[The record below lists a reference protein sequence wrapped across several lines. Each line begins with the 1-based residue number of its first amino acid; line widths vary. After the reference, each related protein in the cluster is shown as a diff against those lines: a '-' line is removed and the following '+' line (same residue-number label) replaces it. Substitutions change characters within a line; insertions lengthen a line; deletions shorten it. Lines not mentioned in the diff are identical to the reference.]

1 MSNYMFGSLSFQ
13 RCPEIGDHADFKRLL
28 IQNMVT
34 KNKKHLCQ
42 NFQLMDNGRLMIE
55 RRELEIFFR
64 LYHEI
69 VVKKSKS
76 KNDLS
81 WFFIETPR
89 IVDQGKSD
97 KGSLNGLHRMFMDLD
112 IMLKMENKD
121 DFNQIY
127 FDKAVNGIV
136 KILSKATYN
145 KALPPTTLANDSENM
160 VKHDYHDKLKMSRIV
175 IRDSLPSVKEISGEK
190 FLKIG
195 VHLVWPNLMTRV
207 GRDENNQFYSE
218 MYHSVYS
225 HCGGAKG
232 PHFQEIKGVKKY
244 SWDKD
249 TSGNLS
255 EKFTF
260 DTSVLT
266 RKDSKLR
273 MPYSFK
279 AEECKECRRKTK
291 DEADICIKCFGKRR
305 VACLER
311 GVYRPTRDIQMK
323 MDENGN
329 VKAVI
334 TEYSSRLLEN
344 ANECT
349 FEEFRSSVIHTDLK
363 INDLTKD
370 PASGITNEEM
380 DKYIFTLSEDKCD
393 SLNYDTKK
401 RKRKPASRN
410 RVGTRKTDY
419 LNTLNMAKNDT
430 KRRRIKGYQEIQI
443 PYQEFESTKRLI
455 LNQVIMKFDYKV
467 HKSMNLKIQVY
478 GDLEEGATTPFA
490 LENVQFNYMTESKVI
505 QALKA
510 EISRKSRG
518 MDLSQLKNQLSTFA
532 QFKKIVKTYFNCN
545 GNDQN
550 GDSPPPY
557 MIQIRTNSR
566 LCVVK
571 FKSEINKIIHHTHT
585 ENVKPM
591 DTFFVKII
599 NLTLEMSNKSTI
611 TPWKLKDMGLQTTNM
626 LFEMHEN
633 YTKNQFLHLNDQKLL
648 DIFGLIKLHNL
659 KLKDTKEKIISF
671 FNSVQHN
678 SNCVKL
684 TLAPEF
690 DFDNHP
696 SPKVEEKYKN
706 DKLKICG
713 WYLYFGC
720 WSQSGVC
727 SSKRGFKKKHH
738 LKKLDRKKYKNLND
752 ELTTH
757 FENVCKGND
766 QIFHDITVQAIASKL
781 K

>member
-1 MSNYMFGSLSFQ
+1 MSIGSLSFQ

-55 RRELEIFFR
+55 RQELEKFFR

-127 FDKAVNGIV
+127 FDNAVNGIV

-145 KALPPTTLANDSENM
+145 KALPPTALANDSENV

-175 IRDSLPSVKEISGEK
+175 IRDSLPSVKEINNEK

-195 VHLVWPNLMTRV
+195 VHLVWPNLITRA

-225 HCGGAKG
+225 NCGGAKG
-232 PHFQEIKGVKKY
+232 PHFQEIEGVKKY

-249 TSGNLS
+249 TSGDVR
-255 EKFTF
+255 EIFTF

-266 RKDSKLR
+266 SKDSKLR

-279 AEECKECRRKTK
+279 AEECKECRRKPK
-291 DEADICIKCFGKRR
+291 NEADICVKCFGTRR

-323 MDENGN
+323 MDDENGD

-334 TEYSSRLLEN
+334 TEYCSRLGEK

-349 FEEFRSSVIHTDLK
+349 FEEFRSSVIHPDLK
-363 INDLTKD
+363 ICDLTKD
-370 PASGITNEEM
+370 PASGISNEEM

-393 SLNYDTKK
+393 ILNYDTKK
-401 RKRKPASRN
+401 RKRKLVSRN

-443 PYQEFESTKRLI
+443 QEFERTKELI

-467 HKSMNLKIQVY
+467 HKSLDLKIQVY
-478 GDLEEGATTPFA
+478 GDLQEGGTTPFG
-490 LENVQFNYMTESKVI
+490 LKNVQFNYMTEDKVI

-510 EISRKSRG
+510 EISRKNRG

-532 QFKKIVKTYFNCN
+532 EFKKIVKSYFNCN

-557 MIQIRTNSR
+557 MIQIRTDSR

-571 FKSEINKIIHHTHT
+571 FKSELNKIIYHTHT

-591 DTFFVKII
+591 HTLFVKII
-599 NLTLEMSNKSTI
+599 NLTFEWSNKSTI
-611 TPWKLKDMGLQTTNM
+611 TPWGLKDMGLKTAKM
-626 LFEMHEN
+626 LFEMYE
-633 YTKNQFLHLNDQKLL
+633 KFANDQIPYNLNNQRL
-648 DIFGLIKLHNL
+648 SYILELIKLHNL

-671 FNSVQHN
+671 FDSVEHN

-696 SPKVEEKYKN
+696 SPKVEEKCKN

-738 LKKLDRKKYKNLND
+738 LKKLDLKKYKDLND
-752 ELTTH
+752 QLTTH